1 MKKTLFKILIVLVGF
16 TVKID
21 AQKVWTLEECI
32 GYALDNNL
40 QIKRQTLQTDI
51 AKNNL
56 LQSIIDLAPDLG
68 ASAGHAIGSGR
79 VLNNNYTFAKK
90 TSGGSLGLA
99 SSIIIFKGFQKLNT
113 IKMNKYNLLSSL
125 EDLEKLKN
133 DIALNIAGGYL
144 QILFNKELLEVTKSQ
159 LDVTKLQIEKTKKLY
174 EVGNVAKGA
183 LLEIQATAST
193 EEANL
198 IAAQNDLNL
207 ANLTL
212 AQMLDLDTVK
222 GFTVYLPGELNVPE
236 KFSDDPDSVYRIA
249 LGNMPQI
256 KSAEYGLKQSE
267 SALAVARG
275 GRSPQLSLTGYYST
289 QYEFYDSLR
298 QYDPITFQITRVDPY
313 PIRDQL
319 KNKMYKSISMNLS
332 IPIFGRFQIQKE
344 ICNAKIRVRD
354 AEFAL
359 RQSQLQLRKDI
370 EQAYADAIASFENF
384 KSRQKT
390 VDAQEEN
397 FKYVQQK
404 FDVGLINSVDYSV
417 AKNSYTKAKSDL
429 LHAKYEFIFKT
440 KILDFYKGNVIKL

>member
-1 MKKTLFKILIVLVGF
+1 MKKTFITVLIVSIGF
-16 TVKID
+16 VLESN
-21 AQKVWTLEECI
+21 AQKLWTLEECI

-40 QIKRQTLQTDI
+40 QIKRQTLQTEI
-51 AKNNL
+51 AKNDL
-56 LQSIIDLAPDLG
+56 LQSKIDLAPDLN
-68 ASAGHAIGSGR
+68 AGGSHSIGSGR
-79 VLNNNYTFAKK
+79 VLNNNYQFTKK
-90 TSGGSLGLA
+90 VNNGSFGLQ
-99 SSIIIFKGFQKLNT
+99 SSIVVFKGFQKLNT
-113 IKMNKYNLLSSL
+113 IKMNKYNLLGSL

-144 QILFNKELLEVTKSQ
+144 QILFSKELLEVSKSQ
-159 LDVTKLQIEKTKKLY
+159 LDVTKLQIEKTKKLF

-183 LLEIQATAST
+183 LLEIQATAAT

-198 IAAQNDLNL
+198 IQAQNDLNL

-222 GFTVYLPGELNVPE
+222 GFSVYVPVELNVPVS
-236 KFSDDPDSVYRIA
+236 FSEDPDSVYRIA

-256 KSAEYGLKQSE
+256 KSAEYNLMRSKS
-267 SALAVARG
+267 SLAIAKA
-275 GRSPQLSLTGYYST
+275 GRSPELSLTGYYST
-289 QYEFYDSLR
+289 QYDFYDSIR
-298 QYDPITFQITRVDPY
+298 QYNPVTGIITRTDPY
-313 PIRDQL
+313 PIRTQL
-319 KNKMYKSISMNLS
+319 GDKLYKQISINLS
-332 IPIFGRFQIQKE
+332 IPIFNKFLIQKN
-344 ICNAKIRVRD
+344 ISNAKILVDD
-354 AEFAL
+354 AAYSL
-359 RQSQLQLRKDI
+359 QQSQLQLRKDI

-390 VDAQEEN
+390 VEAQEEN

-429 LHAKYEFIFKT
+429 LQSKYEFIFKT